1 MKNQHDHP
9 VAFIITGMHRS
20 GTSLTSSLME
30 SAGINIGTRLIGAGL
45 GNEKGHFENLDFVQF
60 HERVLRSQGL
70 SQEGWTLQPEISI
83 SQQLRDQANLIIEN
97 NSISPRWGW
106 KDPRTT
112 LFLDFWEKLLPQAYF
127 IFTYRAPWEVVD
139 SLYRRGDEI
148 FSNNPK
154 YALDIWIYY
163 NKLILD
169 FCDRFPHK
177 SILLNIE
184 TLVADCNC
192 ITKLCQDKFGIEFE
206 YPTESIIDKSL
217 MITLG
222 AKSHR
227 QLLIQNLFPEAITV
241 FNKLNSQA
249 DLAFEL
255 SGFDQL
261 KRDESFRDWILQD
274 WLELSKLSKKYRLTA
289 VELEQTQSEL
299 DGSQF
304 RLQQAQR
311 YVEQIQAELDESQ
324 FRLQQAQRYIEQI
337 QAELDGSQ
345 FRLQQ
350 AQRYFEDAIN
360 EISSMETS
368 KFWKLR
374 KSWFEVKRLA
384 SLSRQTLATDG
395 LLGLVARINQKIQK
409 KFSADPK
416 NNTLVNLEISKLE
429 SAEPIDI
436 LTSSSPLVSIIIP
449 VFNQSYYTFNCLN
462 SLKSIQSIEYEVI
475 VVDDASTDDTQ
486 KVLSD
491 ISGIKIITNDNNAG
505 FIRSCNRGAAEAQG
519 ELICFLNND
528 TKVFPNWLESL
539 LELIRNDPTVGAVGS
554 KLIYPDGRLQEAG
567 GIIWKDAS
575 GCNFGR
581 LEDPTDPEYNY
592 VREVDYCSGAS
603 LLVRRELF
611 KSIGG
616 FSEEFLPAYYE
627 DTDLCF
633 SIRSLGYKVMYQPK
647 SQVIHF
653 EGISSG
659 TDIKSGVKKY
669 QETNAIKFEIK
680 WRETLKE
687 HLHHDTNDQSGARRH
702 SATPTILII
711 DSYVPLYDKEAG
723 SYRLYNIIKIFKNL
737 GYSIIFLPDNGLH
750 QEPYVSELQEM
761 GVEVIYSTGK
771 MPEMKSYLLERL
783 PIVDIAWVCR
793 PELCDKYFGL
803 LSQNSK
809 IKIIYDTIDLHFIR
823 LKREKE
829 LLGED
834 SHPPISWQD
843 FQKQELRLA
852 KIAHETIVVTNIEK
866 DILSSFGISNISVIP
881 TIHEAY
887 TGLLPEFN
895 ERKGLL
901 FVGGYNHAPN
911 VDAVVWLCT
920 EIMPLVWNNCPE
932 MQLTLLGSNP
942 PAIVK
947 ALQNDRVL
955 VTGYIRDIEPYFLSH
970 RVFVAPLRY
979 GAGMKGKVGQSL
991 SYGLPVITTSI
1002 GAEGFGLINERE
1014 AMISDEPKD
1023 FAQKILAVYNNIYTW
1038 KTLSRSGLQSV
1049 NRYSPEIVENNL
1061 KLLVNSLLVTRD

>member
-1 MKNQHDHP
+1 MKNQDGENT
-9 VAFIITGMHRS
+9 AFIITGMHRS

-30 SAGINIGTRLIGAGL
+30 SAGVNVGMRLMGAL
-45 GNEKGHFENLDFVQF
+45 PSNPKGHFENLDFVEF
-60 HERVLRSQGL
+60 HERALQL
-70 SQEGWTLQPEISI
+70 QDCSQEGWTLSQAISI
-83 SQQLRDQANLIIEN
+83 SPELRDEAKLIIEK
-97 NSISPRWGW
+97 NSVSDFWGW

-112 LFLDFWEKLLPQAYF
+112 LFLDFWKDLLPQAYF
-127 IFTYRAPWEVVD
+127 IFTYRSPWEVVD
-139 SLYRRGDEI
+139 SLYRRGDKI
-148 FSNNPK
+148 FTDNPI
-154 YALDIWIYY
+154 YALEIWIHY

-169 FCDRFPHK
+169 FCRRFPDK

-184 TLVADCNC
+184 TLISDRNC
-192 ITKLCQDKFGIEFE
+192 IFELCKDKFGIDFK
-206 YPTESIIDKSL
+206 YPTENIVDKSL
-217 MITLG
+217 MSTLELS
-222 AKSHR
+222 SHR
-227 QLLIQNLFPEAITV
+227 PLLINKFAPEAIAV
-241 FNKLNSQA
+241 FNNLNNQA
-249 DLAFEL
+249 DIKCQPAIFNDSQSEKSMRNLF
-255 SGFDQL
+255 F
-261 KRDESFRDWILQD
+261 QD
-274 WLELSKLSKKYRLTA
+274 WANLAEANRSIKIREKQIQ
-289 VELEQTQSEL
+289 QTQPEL
-299 DGSQF
+299 DRSKFQ
-304 RLQQAQR
+304 LQQAQS
-311 YVEQIQAELDESQ
+311 ELERSQ
-324 FRLQQAQRYIEQI
+324 FQ
-337 QAELDGSQ
+337 
-345 FRLQQ
+345 LQQ

-374 KSWFEVKRLA
+374 QAWFEVKRLA

-395 LLGLVARINQKIQK
+395 LSGLVSRTNQKIQK
-409 KFSADPK
+409 KFPADPK
-416 NNTLVNLEISKLE
+416 NNILLNLQISKLE
-429 SAEPIDI
+429 PAKPID
-436 LTSSSPLVSIIIP
+436 LQTSSSPIVSIIVP
-449 VFNQSYYTFNCLN
+449 VFNQSHYTFNCLN
-462 SLKSIQSIEYEVI
+462 SLNSIQSIEYEVI

-491 ISGIKIITNDNNAG
+491 ISGIRIITNDSNAG

-519 ELICFLNND
+519 EFICFLNND

-539 LELIRNDPTVGAVGS
+539 LELINNDLTVGAVGS

-581 LEDPTDPEYNY
+581 LEDPTDPAYNY

-603 LLVRRELF
+603 LLVRRDLF
-611 KSIGG
+611 NRIGG

-633 SIRSLGYKVMYQPK
+633 TIRSLGYKVMYQPR

-669 QETNAIKFEIK
+669 QQTNAIKFEIK

-687 HLHHDTNDQSGARRH
+687 YLPQDTKDRDGARRY

-723 SYRLYNIIKIFKNL
+723 SLRLYNIIKIFKNL

-761 GVEVIYSTGK
+761 GVEVIYSTDK
-771 MPEMKSYLLERL
+771 RPDLKSYLLERL
-783 PIVDIAWVCR
+783 SIIDIAWVCR
-793 PELCDKYFGL
+793 PELCEKYFGL
-803 LSQNSK
+803 LSQNPK

-834 SHPPISWQD
+834 SRQPVSWQD
-843 FQKQELRLA
+843 FQKQELKLA
-852 KIAHETIVVTNIEK
+852 KLAHETIVVTNIEK

-887 TGLLPEFN
+887 DGLLPGFE

-901 FVGGYNHAPN
+901 FVGGYNHTPN
-911 VDAVVWLCT
+911 VDAAIWLC
-920 EIMPLVWNNCPE
+920 ENIMPLIWQQYPDLH
-932 MQLTLLGSNP
+932 LTLLGSNP
-942 PAIVK
+942 PSQIRN
-947 ALQNDRVL
+947 LQNSRVS
-955 VTGYIRDIEPYFLSH
+955 VTGYIRDIEPYFLNH
-970 RVFVAPLRY
+970 RVFVVPLRY

-991 SYGLPVITTSI
+991 SYGLPMVTTSI
-1002 GAEGFGLINERE
+1002 GAEGFDLTHEQE
-1014 AMISDEPKD
+1014 AMIADKPED
-1023 FAQKILAVYNNIYTW
+1023 FAANILKLYGDLALWQNTS
-1038 KTLSRSGLQSV
+1038 KLALQSV
-1049 NRYSPEIVENNL
+1049 EKYTSEVVENKLRNL
-1061 KLLVNSLLVTRD
+1061 IDNLLINK